1 MYQLVLNDHKNVTRL
16 QEFMGTIKLW
26 LRKCLEKTVVDY
38 ATFSIPNMSNALKLF
53 SMILPVVDRSM
64 IED

>member
-26 LRKCLEKTVVDY
+26 LRRCLGKNTVVDY
-38 ATFSIPNMSNALKLF
+38 ATFSIPNISYALELF
-53 SMILPVVDRSM
+53 WYDLNSGRS
-64 IED
+64 